1 MAPAELQN
9 SCQLE
14 NILKNTKLPFITD
27 LKQLHYTD
35 HISAKEA
42 QLGKKIAR
50 STVLNPSLN
59 EISTNL
65 EFITLF
71 FTSYTELCYGK

>member
-1 MAPAELQN
+1 MVPAELQN

-27 LKQLHYTD
+27 LKQLHYAD

-42 QLGKKIAR
+42 QLGKNCMIHSFK
-50 STVLNPSLN
+50 SLLKQDQHKFR
-59 EISTNL
+59 IYHA
-65 EFITLF
+65 F
-71 FTSYTELCYGK
+71 F

>member
-1 MAPAELQN
+1 MVPAELQN

-42 QLGKKIAR
+42 QLGKK
-50 STVLNPSLN
+50 LHGPQ
-59 EISTNL
+59 
-65 EFITLF
+65 F
-71 FTSYTELCYGK
+71 